1 MSTKVSNGL
10 DLQSQRIISVADPS
24 SAQDAATKA
33 YVDAIAAGL
42 AWKKE
47 VVVATTTN
55 GTLATAYANGQT
67 IDGYVLVT
75 GDRILL
81 KNQTTQTENG
91 IYTVN
96 SAGAPTRAVDVN
108 TTAGLQS
115 ATVSV
120 VKGTVGKDTAWTQ
133 NTDDVV
139 VGTSN
144 VVFVSFGAGTTY
156 LAGNGLTGTT
166 TFTVL
171 AQDTSLDVGASGVRV
186 GSGALLTNGG
196 LQGGSGTAVSVKN
209 TTGVSVGASGVGVD
223 YSVVAMRYSALIGDG
238 SSLSYVVT
246 HGLSNKN
253 VSVSLWEDVT
263 GNAWLPDVT
272 ARTLTT
278 VTLNFA
284 VAPTT
289 NAMRVLVQ

>member
-1 MSTKVSNGL
+1 MATKVSNGL
-10 DLQSQRIISVADPS
+10 DLQSQRIVSVADPS

-67 IDGYVLVT
+67 VDGYVLVT

-91 IYTVN
+91 VYTVAA
-96 SAGAPTRAVDVN
+96 SGAPTRAVDVN

-115 ATVSV
+115 ATVLV
-120 VKGTVGKDTAWTQ
+120 IKGTVGKDTAWTQ
-133 NTDDVV
+133 TTDDVT
-139 VGTSN
+139 VGTNN
-144 VVFVSFGAGTTY
+144 VVFVAFGAGTTY

-166 TFTVL
+166 TFSVL
-171 AQDTSLDVGASGVRV
+171 AQDTSLDVGVSGVRL

-209 TTGVSVGASGVGVD
+209 TTGISVGASGVGVD
-223 YSVVAMRYSALIGDG
+223 YTVVATRYSTLIGDG

-246 HGLSNKN
+246 HGLTNKN
-253 VSVSLWEDVT
+253 VQVVLYETTS
-263 GNAWLPDVT
+263 GAAWLPDVT
-272 ARTLTT
+272 ARTTTT

-284 VAPTT
+284 VAPIVSFFT
-289 NAMRVLVQ
+289 VVVE